1 MPSELKDKF
10 MESLTSINERKQQIL
25 TKGKEFQ
32 NNGDLDNTKK
42 AQDLLIGLKEQEAV
56 LQERYLNEA
65 VARENTL
72 LNGIS
77 SGEGIGFK
85 KIKTYVPVSSGM
97 YNPTAMPVYM
107 EGSVPGKETNKLL
120 QSQIAEVIGV
130 DSNKVNVTKGVS
142 ALDTAFLAGLRKDE
156 SKKEYFMREGKG
168 YELVKSLNV
177 AGKENY
183 VVKDKKGNHLLAL
196 PIGVNAKDVGA
207 FVASETI
214 PTMAAIAAAPPG
226 LAASAPTG
234 FTTSPLTIAATTSA
248 AYSGAGLVQDMAL
261 RSMLGIDIKPK
272 EIIVDRAKEAALGTI
287 LGFGTSKLLQPLAKR
302 SGATI
307 ENLVAKDLKEAES
320 LLLKSQ
326 NYKPLS
332 EMDNLTPIGAEK
344 AGDAGINFQ
353 KAIAGRFPNMPV
365 AQKMQS
371 IRNTIGEIQD
381 VVLKGGQD
389 LQPVD
394 FTKVIARRDAL
405 ARQISKRDENIR
417 GMSQRLIN
425 DRVDSLKPPS
435 VNRVELGN
443 TLDNLLSS
451 AEKEGKEITRQVYSG
466 FYQEAD
472 QLGVRIPRSEVIKT
486 FEQTLNVSRNEFKE
500 NPAIFKLYNK
510 IKNYGKKESDD
521 IKILD
526 QYGKPIEIP
535 RPENDFF
542 STEQLRNLIQ
552 VARDSVPVNPSKTAD
567 QVATGVSKALNDK
580 FESVMIQNG
589 LGGKWQQV
597 NQTFD
602 EVNLAFKRTS
612 PGKILSEKFGANVKS
627 PEQMVDIALSNTQAT
642 KDVISALR
650 NTGDNAGADMIQ
662 GQLRNSYFEKI
673 GISADG
679 TFNGVNSKHAPEMI
693 EALYP
698 DPLVAKRINSR
709 IAELNDV
716 LKVSKAEK
724 VNLNAD
730 EAKRLLDI
738 IPINEKNAL
747 LKQIEKKAIVQQKE
761 EKFFNNEI
769 IKLAK
774 NGHFENIEGDVLAKT
789 ALYNAS
795 PADLDDIMKM
805 LTPSG
810 QKKLGAD
817 MFSRLAKDFAT
828 GGENQLVSGKQA
840 GLNLLDHPKLNKTLQ
855 GYSRKDGRNAPDWL
869 KSMDKVVGKETMDE
883 FIAASKI
890 IEANTPLTRIE
901 TEAIGIHGVYSPT
914 GAKWYAT
921 NPLGY
926 LNNKVIATAYG
937 SNNLRPLLRYI
948 SKNIGDEK
956 YTQNFNN
963 IMRKVTMTRPG
974 IQSVIEQSK
983 DDPQFTRDVGLMY
996 AEMQD
1001 ELNQEMQLQQQR

>member
-1 MPSELKDKF
+1 MLSELKDKF

-97 YNPTAMPVYM
+97 YNPTVMPVYM
-107 EGSVPGKETNKLL
+107 EGSVPSKETNKLL
-120 QSQIAEVIGV
+120 QSQIAKVIGV
-130 DSNKVNVTKGVS
+130 DPNKVNVTKGVS
-142 ALDTAFLAGLRKDE
+142 ALDTVFLAGLRTDE
-156 SKKEYFMREGKG
+156 SRKEYFMREGKG

-177 AGKENY
+177 AGNENY

-207 FVASETI
+207 FVATEAI
-214 PTMAAIAAAPPG
+214 PTIAAIVAAPLG
-226 LAASAPTG
+226 LAASAPTAG
-234 FTTSPLTIAATTSA
+234 IASPLTVAASTSA
-248 AYSGAGLVQDMAL
+248 AYSGAGLFQDMAL
-261 RSMLGIDIKPK
+261 RSILGMNIKPK

-287 LGFGTSKLLQPLAKR
+287 FGYGTSKALQPFAKR

-307 ENLVAKDLKEAES
+307 ENLVAKDLKEAEE
-320 LLLKSQ
+320 LLKKSPKYAKL
-326 NYKPLS
+326 N

-381 VVLKGGQD
+381 IVLKGGQD
-389 LQPVD
+389 LPPVD

-417 GMSQRLIN
+417 EMSKRLID
-425 DRVDSLKPPS
+425 DRIDVIRPQS

-443 TLDNLLSS
+443 TMSNLMDTATKEGDKINKATFNAFYNQPNVSSVSVPKSQVLGQIEMKLIDPINRGLKSPEVEALLKEYQKVFPDNLTMRDIDNIRKGISGATSKTGSS
-451 AEKEGKEITRQVYSG
+451 TTSQ
-466 FYQEAD
+466 
-472 QLGVRIPRSEVIKT
+472 
-486 FEQTLNVSRNEFKE
+486 
-500 NPAIFKLYNK
+500 
-510 IKNYGKKESDD
+510 
-521 IKILD
+521 
-526 QYGKPIEIP
+526 
-535 RPENDFF
+535 
-542 STEQLRNLIQ
+542 Q
-552 VARDSVPVNPSKTAD
+552 VASGVAAEVGNIFDSTLVKYNLTDEWNKTM
-567 QVATGVSKALNDK
+567 QVFNDT
-580 FESVMIQNG
+580 S
-589 LGGKWQQV
+589 
-597 NQTFD
+597 
-602 EVNLAFKRTS
+602 LAFRRSS
-612 PGKILSEKFGANVKS
+612 PADILKEKFGGRVNS
-627 PEQMVDIALSNTQAT
+627 PEQMVEAALSSTQSVN
-642 KDVISALR
+642 DVLSALR
-650 NTGDNAGADMIQ
+650 NTGNDTGADMLQ
-662 GQLRNSYFEKI
+662 NQLRNVHLENI
-673 GISADG
+673 GIAPNG
-679 TFNGVNSKHAPEMI
+679 TFNGINSKHTPEMI

-716 LKVSKAEK
+716 LKVSKTEK
-724 VNLNAD
+724 VNLSAD

-769 IKLAK
+769 VKLAK
-774 NGHFENIEGDVLAKT
+774 NGHFENIEGNVLAKT

-795 PADLDDIMKM
+795 PADLDDMMKM
-805 LTPSG
+805 LTPAG

-890 IEANTPLTRIE
+890 IEANTPLTKIE

-956 YTQNFNN
+956 YNQNFNN

-974 IQSVIEQSK
+974 IQSIIEQSK

-1001 ELNQEMQLQQQR
+1001 ELNQEMQLQQQK

>member
-1 MPSELKDKF
+1 

-72 LNGIS
+72 LDGIS
-77 SGEGIGFK
+77 SGEGIGFERETIQAPAPMPSMMAAGIRLGDLK
-85 KIKTYVPVSSGM
+85 KRTIPLETFQ
-97 YNPTAMPVYM
+97 
-107 EGSVPGKETNKLL
+107 PGKETNKLL
-120 QSQIAEVIGV
+120 QSQIAEIIGV
-130 DSNKVNVTKGVS
+130 DVNKVNVTEGVS
-142 ALDTAFLAGLRKDE
+142 ALDTTILAALRSEEDKRD
-156 SKKEYFMREGKG
+156 YFIREGTG
-168 YELVKSLNV
+168 YELEKSLNV
-177 AGKENY
+177 AGNNNY
-183 VVKDKKGNHLLAL
+183 VVKDKKGNYLLAL
-196 PIGVNAKDVGA
+196 PIGVNAKDVGG
-207 FVASETI
+207 FVAKEFF
-214 PTMAAIAAAPPG
+214 PTLAAIAAAPPG
-226 LAASAPTG
+226 FASSAPTG
-234 FTTSPLTIAATTSA
+234 FTASPLTVAATTSA
-248 AYSGAGLVQDMAL
+248 AYSGAGLVQDIAL
-261 RSMLGIDIKPK
+261 KSILGMNIKPV
-272 EIIVDRAKEAALGTI
+272 ESIVDRGKEAALGTI
-287 LGFGTSKLLQPLAKR
+287 LGFGASKALQPLAKR

-353 KAIAGRFPNMPV
+353 RAIAGKFPNMPV

-381 VVLKGGQD
+381 VVLKSGQD
-389 LQPVD
+389 LPPVD
-394 FTKVIARRDAL
+394 FSKVIARRDAL
-405 ARQISKRDENIR
+405 ARQISKRDENIL
-417 GMSQRLIN
+417 GMSKRLID
-425 DRVDSLKPPS
+425 DRIDVIRPPS

-443 TLDNLLSS
+443 TMSNLMDNAAAEGDKINKATFNAFYNQPNVSSVSVPKSQVLGQIERKLRDPINRGLKSPEVEALLKEYQKVFPDNLTMRDIDNIRKGISGATSKTGSS
-451 AEKEGKEITRQVYSG
+451 TTSQ
-466 FYQEAD
+466 
-472 QLGVRIPRSEVIKT
+472 
-486 FEQTLNVSRNEFKE
+486 
-500 NPAIFKLYNK
+500 
-510 IKNYGKKESDD
+510 
-521 IKILD
+521 
-526 QYGKPIEIP
+526 
-535 RPENDFF
+535 
-542 STEQLRNLIQ
+542 Q
-552 VARDSVPVNPSKTAD
+552 VASGVAAEVGNIFDSTLVKYNLTDEWTKTM
-567 QVATGVSKALNDK
+567 QVFNDT
-580 FESVMIQNG
+580 S
-589 LGGKWQQV
+589 
-597 NQTFD
+597 
-602 EVNLAFKRTS
+602 LAFRRSS
-612 PGKILSEKFGANVKS
+612 PADILKEKFGGRVNS
-627 PEQMVDIALSNTQAT
+627 PEQMVEAALSSTQSVN
-642 KDVISALR
+642 DVLSALR
-650 NTGDNAGADMIQ
+650 NTGNDAGADMLQ
-662 GQLRNSYFEKI
+662 NQLRNVHLENI
-673 GISADG
+673 GIAPNG
-679 TFNGVNSKHAPEMI
+679 TFNGINSKHTPEMI

-716 LKVSKAEK
+716 LKISKASK
-724 VNLNAD
+724 VNLSAD
-730 EAKRLLDI
+730 ESKRLLDI

-747 LKQIEKKAIVQQKE
+747 LKQIGKRAIVQQKE

-817 MFSRLAKDFAT
+817 MFSKLAKDFAT

-883 FIAASKI
+883 FIAASKM

-921 NPLGY
+921 NPFGY

-956 YTQNFNN
+956 YTQNFND

-983 DDPQFTRDVGLMY
+983 NDPQFTRDVGLMY